1 MKTHNKIIAYIFLL
15 FGFLGLH
22 RFYLGKPKT
31 GLLYACT
38 LGLLGIGWIVD
49 FFIIGNM
56 VNDINDQNLEQGDV
70 NYSIGWLL
78 LAFTGIFGL
87 HKLYLSKYMIS
98 VVYFFTGGLFGLGL
112 LYDFFTYNQQINL
125 LNKTINK

>member
-1 MKTHNKIIAYIFLL
+1 MKTHNKIMAYTFLI

-22 RFYLGKPKT
+22 RFYLGRPKT
-31 GLLYACT
+31 GFLYACT
-38 LGLLGIGWIVD
+38 LGLFGIGWIID
-49 FFIIGNM
+49 FFLINKL
-56 VNDINDQNLEQGDV
+56 VSSINDQNLEQGDV
-70 NYSIGWLL
+70 NYSIGWIL

-98 VVYFFTGGLFGLGL
+98 VVYFFTGGLFGFGL

-125 LNKTINK
+125 LNKSLNK